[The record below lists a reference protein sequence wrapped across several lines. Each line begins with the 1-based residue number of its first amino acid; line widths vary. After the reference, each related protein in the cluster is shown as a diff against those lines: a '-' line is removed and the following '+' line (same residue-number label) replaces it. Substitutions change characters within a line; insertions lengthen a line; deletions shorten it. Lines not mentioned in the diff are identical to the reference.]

1 MFKSEVLER
10 FLRYAVVDTM
20 SIESIADK
28 KHPSFEGEW
37 DLLRLLEKELR
48 ELGLEDVVLDEH
60 GYLLAR
66 VPATQ
71 AGLPCIAF
79 SSHVDTADDVDGN
92 HVKPVVHDYKG
103 GDITLKSG
111 IVIKAAE
118 NPELAQYKGSKIITS
133 EGDTLLG
140 CDDKGGIAE
149 IMTAVSYLVKHPEI
163 KHGEIE
169 ILFSP
174 DEETGFGMDFFDAKR
189 LHAKAFY
196 TVDGSE
202 RYVVEMECFN
212 AATVKVHFSGISFH
226 LGAARGRMVNALTM
240 AASFIS
246 ALPQAESPEATD
258 GRYGY
263 YCAQQASGNAT
274 DMDVTLYL
282 RDFDYDNL
290 LRRIETLRTLGKAVE
305 ALYIGGKV
313 TVDAKISYL
322 NMGEAAKKSPKA
334 TDAIFEAG
342 KLLGQPLRTQIIR
355 GGTDGSRIAEIA
367 GIACPN
373 LYTGGHN
380 YHSLYEWAALDAM
393 NDSTALIVG
402 IIKQWAEN

>member
-1 MFKSEVLER
+1 MFKAEVLER

-20 SIESIADK
+20 SIESLADK

-37 DLLRLLEKELR
+37 DLLRLLEGELKGF
-48 ELGLEDVVLDEH
+48 GLTDVCLDEH

-66 VPATQ
+66 VPATD
-71 AGLPCIAF
+71 AGLPAIAF

-92 HVKPVVHDYKG
+92 HVKPVVNDYKG
-103 GDITLKSG
+103 GDIKLKNG
-111 IVIKAAE
+111 LVIEAAT
-118 NPELAQYKGSKIITS
+118 NPELPQYAGSKIITS

-149 IMTAVSYLVKHPEI
+149 IMTAVSYLVRHPEI

-169 ILFSP
+169 VLFSP

-196 TVDGSE
+196 TVDGGE
-202 RYVVEMECFN
+202 RYVIEEECFN
-212 AATVKVHFSGISFH
+212 AATVKVHFSGVSYH

-240 AASFIS
+240 AASFIT

-263 YCAQQASGNAT
+263 YCAQNASGNAT
-274 DMDVTLYL
+274 EFDVTLYL

-290 LRRIETLRTLGKAVE
+290 MRRIEVLKSLGKTIE
-305 ALYIGGKV
+305 ALYYGGKV
-313 TVDAKISYL
+313 TVDAKVSYL

-334 TDAIFEAG
+334 IDAIFEAG
-342 KLLGQPLRTQIIR
+342 KVLGQPLRTEIIR
-355 GGTDGSRIAEIA
+355 GGTDGSRIAEMA
-367 GIACPN
+367 GIPCPN

-380 YHSLYEWAALDAM
+380 YHSRYEWAALDAM
-393 NDSTALIVG
+393 NDSVALIVE
-402 IIKQWAEN
+402 IIKQWAN

>member
-1 MFKSEVLER
+1 MFKEEVLER

-20 SIESIADK
+20 SIESLAEK

-37 DLLRLLEKELR
+37 DLLRLLEGELKG
-48 ELGLEDVVLDEH
+48 LGLADVTLDEY

-66 VPATQ
+66 VPATDS
-71 AGLPCIAF
+71 GLPAIAF

-92 HVKPVVHDYKG
+92 HVKPVVNDYKG
-103 GDITLKSG
+103 GDIKLKNG
-111 IVIKAAE
+111 LVIEAAT
-118 NPELAQYKGSKIITS
+118 NPELPQYAGSKIITS

-149 IMTAVSYLVKHPEI
+149 IMTAVSYLVRHPEI

-169 ILFSP
+169 VLFSP

-189 LHAKAFY
+189 LHSKAFY
-196 TVDGSE
+196 TVDGGE
-202 RYVVEMECFN
+202 RYVIEEECFN
-212 AATVKVHFSGISFH
+212 AATVKAHFSGVSYH
-226 LGAARGRMVNALTM
+226 LGSARGRMVNALTM
-240 AASFIS
+240 AAAFIT

-263 YCAQQASGNAT
+263 YCAQTAGGNAT
-274 DMDVTLYL
+274 EFDVTLYL

-290 LRRIETLRTLGKAVE
+290 LRRIETLKSLGKAIE

-313 TVDAKISYL
+313 TVDGKISYL

-334 TDAIFEAG
+334 IDAIFEAG
-342 KLLGQPLRTQIIR
+342 KVLGQPLRTEIIR
-355 GGTDGSRIAEIA
+355 GGTDGSRIAEMA
-367 GIACPN
+367 GIPCPN

-380 YHSLYEWAALDAM
+380 YHSRYEWAALDAM
-393 NDSTALIVG
+393 SESVALIVE
-402 IIKQWAEN
+402 IVKQWAC